1 MVRLSA
7 PDSSVTVNGGELSPG
22 ATFANS
28 PALVSSGRSINIL
41 LLGSGGREDALAWRL
56 RQSPCCDKLLAAP
69 GNPGI
74 ARWAECIAID
84 PCDSDAVVGA
94 ARTRQIDLV
103 VIGPEAPLVAGVGDA
118 LRQAGIAVFGPSA
131 AAAQLEGSKGFT
143 KDLCRANGIPTA
155 DYVRTERAAEARA
168 ALDGFPIPVVIKADG
183 LAAGK
188 GVTVAMSRAEAEAA
202 IDAGG
207 DGPLVIEE
215 FLTGEEASL
224 FALVDG
230 EVAVPLASAQDH
242 KRVGEGDTGPNT
254 GGMGAYAPAPVLT
267 DELQQRAMDEIV
279 RPTARALA
287 VAGTPFSG
295 VLYAGLMLTAEGPK
309 LIEYNVR
316 FGDPECEAII
326 PLIDGDFADL
336 LHSVATGRLEE
347 VQPRLT
353 GKHTVTIIVAA
364 RGYPGTPA
372 SGGLI
377 REIEAAEQVEGV
389 TVFHAGTALG
399 EQGLVARG
407 GRVLAVT
414 AVADSFANARAR
426 AYRAVDQIDFA
437 DGFHRR
443 DIGWRELAR
452 ESA

>member
-1 MVRLSA
+1 M
-7 PDSSVTVNGGELSPG
+7 
-22 ATFANS
+22 
-28 PALVSSGRSINIL
+28 NIL

-56 RQSPCCDKLLAAP
+56 RQSPSCDKLIAAP

-74 ARWAECIAID
+74 ARWAECVSID
-84 PCDSDAVVGA
+84 PCDPRAVVEL
-94 ARTRQIDLV
+94 ARSNQIDLV
-103 VIGPEAPLVAGVGDA
+103 VVGPEAPLVAGIGDA
-118 LRQAGIAVFGPSA
+118 FRAAGIAVFGPNA

-143 KDLCRANGIPTA
+143 KDLCRANHIPTA
-155 DYVRTERAAEARA
+155 EYVRVDRAADARA
-168 ALDGFPIPVVIKADG
+168 ALDGFGLPVVIKADG

-188 GVTVAMSRAEAEAA
+188 GVTVAISREEAEAA
-202 IDAGG
+202 IDAAG
-207 DGPLVIEE
+207 DGPLVVEE
-215 FLTGEEASL
+215 FLEGEEASL

-230 EVAVPLASAQDH
+230 ETAVPLASAQDH

-267 DELQQRAMDEIV
+267 PDLEARAMDEIV

-287 VAGTPFSG
+287 AAGTPFSG
-295 VLYAGLMLTAEGPK
+295 ILYAGLMLTADGPK

-316 FGDPECEAII
+316 FGDPECEAIM
-326 PLIDGDFADL
+326 PLVEGDFAE
-336 LHSVATGRLEE
+336 LHRAVATGRLRDIDP
-347 VQPRLT
+347 PRLS
-353 GKHTVTIIVAA
+353 GKHAMTVIVAA

-377 REIEAAEQVEGV
+377 REIDAAEQVEGV
-389 TVFHAGTALG
+389 TVFHAGTAIG
-399 EQGLVARG
+399 DQGLVAKG

-414 AVADSFANARAR
+414 AIADSFANARAR

-443 DIGWRELAR
+443 DIGWRELER
-452 ESA
+452 ERA

>member
-1 MVRLSA
+1 M
-7 PDSSVTVNGGELSPG
+7 D
-22 ATFANS
+22 
-28 PALVSSGRSINIL
+28 IL

-56 RQSPCCDKLLAAP
+56 RQSPSCGKLLAAP

-74 ARWAECIAID
+74 ARWADCVTID
-84 PCDSDAVVGA
+84 PCDPAQVVALACERG
-94 ARTRQIDLV
+94 INLV
-103 VIGPEAPLVAGVGDA
+103 VVGPEAPLVAGVADA
-118 LRQAGIAVFGPSA
+118 LHKAGIAVFGPNA

-155 DYVRTERAAEARA
+155 DYVRVERMTDAHA
-168 ALDGFPIPVVIKADG
+168 ALDRFAIPVVIKADG

-188 GVTVAMSRAEAEAA
+188 GVTVAMTRAEAEAA
-202 IDAGG
+202 IDAAG
-207 DGPLVIEE
+207 DGAMVIEE
-215 FLTGEEASL
+215 FLAGEEASL

-230 EVAVPLASAQDH
+230 ETAVPLASAQDH

-267 DELQQRAMDEIV
+267 AELQARAMDEIV

-287 VAGTPFSG
+287 EAGTPFSG
-295 VLYAGLMLTAEGPK
+295 VLYAGLMLTADGPK

-316 FGDPECEAII
+316 FGDPECEAVM
-326 PLIDGDFADL
+326 PLIDGDFAEL
-336 LHSVATGRLEE
+336 LDAVATGRLAETDP
-347 VQPRLT
+347 PRLLP
-353 GKHTVTIIVAA
+353 KHAMTVIVAA

-372 SGGLI
+372 GGGLI
-377 REIEAAEQVEGV
+377 REIDAAEQVEGV

-399 EQGLVARG
+399 QEGLIARG

-426 AYRAVDQIDFA
+426 AYRGVDQIDFA

-443 DIGWRELAR
+443 DIGWRELERAG
-452 ESA
+452 A